1 MARLPT
7 RASNARLIEPK
18 TEPAHV
24 APLRTRLRILEKLVG
39 AIEDELSDEALSD
52 EQKLQN
58 IGERV
63 AAVLDGR

>member
-1 MARLPT
+1 M
-7 RASNARLIEPK
+7 IEPK

-24 APLRTRLRILEKLVG
+24 APLRARLRVLEELVG

-52 EQKLQN
+52 EQMLLN

-63 AAVLDGR
+63 AAVMDGR